1 MRLLYFSGTY
11 IVANCIQGHCD
22 RAHQDA
28 KYPKFVGSS
37 CTNVTLS
44 VLKDRA
50 FARMYGVGQQRPV
63 PIGSYGLFATRDS
76 MTILASFTLPPVVS
90 QRLLQPLGFSV
101 VASDTL
107 AQLITPVSMQVLS
120 TPLHLLGL
128 DLYNRPS
135 QTPAQRVSFIARE
148 YLKTTAA
155 RMSRILPAF
164 GFGGVVN
171 KAARAEGI
179 ALLGRCYPAPAH
191 SDVSVS
197 DDRAH
202 GAA

>member
-1 MRLLYFSGTY
+1 LCFSGTY
-11 IVANCIQGHCD
+11 VVANCIQGHCD
-22 RAHQDA
+22 RAREDS
-28 KYPKFVGSS
+28 KYPKFLGSS

-50 FARMYGVGQQRPV
+50 FARMYGVGQHRPV
-63 PIGSYGLFATRDS
+63 PMGSFGLFGTRDS

-90 QRLLQPLGFSV
+90 RGFLQPLGFSV
-101 VASDTL
+101 FAADTL
-107 AQLITPVSMQVLS
+107 AQLLTPVSMQLLS

-128 DLYNRPS
+128 DLYNRS
-135 QTPAQRVSFIARE
+135 LATPAERASFVARE

-171 KAARAEGI
+171 TAARAEGLN
-179 ALLGRCYPAPAH
+179 LLGRIYPA
-191 SDVSVS
+191 SK
-197 DDRAH
+197 
-202 GAA
+202 G